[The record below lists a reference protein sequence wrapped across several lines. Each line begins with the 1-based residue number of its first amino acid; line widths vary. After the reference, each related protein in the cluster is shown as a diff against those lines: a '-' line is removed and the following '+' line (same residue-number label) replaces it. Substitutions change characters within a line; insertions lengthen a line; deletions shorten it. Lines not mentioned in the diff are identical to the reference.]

1 VDYNES
7 QSRIMSDTNTSVT
20 CAVVIFDFLDSSSRS
35 LFEVSVEGVMEV
47 SDIRI
52 FLLSGINRSRVTAN
66 SDDLKST
73 MSLTSSVLNH
83 VNCLGAPNCMSLN
96 RLACSLVEGTCGACL
111 FGYAGQMGSS
121 NTPCLAMTQANHRML
136 GTSTSISTGQIC
148 GSDDDC
154 NTSGMFLECNSHSKV
169 CQSIQQSCP
178 NSCSGHGR
186 CLFRS
191 RYNRNVTLSHCAISD
206 TECIPSCDCDNG
218 FDGASCST
226 PADTFLSAVE
236 IRQFLVEGVAELM
249 QRENAD
255 ALNVKSWTQILS
267 LIGSDD
273 LSLSSSS
280 KRTTAA
286 LAIEILKIS
295 DEIDLSIE
303 DLFVSGMEAV
313 LDICVSELSSA
324 VHGSFDDA
332 LLASLLEEYSEF
344 LTSDMLEAQNPVS
357 SITLNFRSSSF
368 FISPLS
374 KSTDTSLNT
383 SSPLLLLV
391 PDTASEIF
399 FKNAIQGS
407 GVAQQS
413 IELSPHLLF
422 PLQISLTETLD
433 RYTTVVIPK
442 NDTNQTT
449 TESQLSL
456 PLFVSLQGSPCPP
469 SGQSCQL
476 TARLQNNR
484 MQSSLQ
490 ESRNLITS
498 SKSSPLNSTRSYFE
512 IDCVAGVAE
521 DHYFRCPSG
530 ALMLISCNGSSTL
543 RGRKHCPNISSTV
556 LCRTKVQAATS
567 TSSSE
572 IDCQLAEYNS
582 TITITIWNRGPG
594 APTCCY
600 FLNSFGSK
608 VSGR

>member
-1 VDYNES
+1 
-7 QSRIMSDTNTSVT
+7 
-20 CAVVIFDFLDSSSRS
+20 
-35 LFEVSVEGVMEV
+35 
-47 SDIRI
+47 
-52 FLLSGINRSRVTAN
+52 
-66 SDDLKST
+66 
-73 MSLTSSVLNH
+73 
-83 VNCLGAPNCMSLN
+83 
-96 RLACSLVEGTCGACL
+96 
-111 FGYAGQMGSS
+111 
-121 NTPCLAMTQANHRML
+121 
-136 GTSTSISTGQIC
+136 
-148 GSDDDC
+148 
-154 NTSGMFLECNSHSKV
+154 
-169 CQSIQQSCP
+169 
-178 NSCSGHGR
+178 
-186 CLFRS
+186 
-191 RYNRNVTLSHCAISD
+191 
-206 TECIPSCDCDNG
+206 
-218 FDGASCST
+218 
-226 PADTFLSAVE
+226 
-236 IRQFLVEGVAELM
+236 
-249 QRENAD
+249 
-255 ALNVKSWTQILS
+255 
-267 LIGSDD
+267 
-273 LSLSSSS
+273 
-280 KRTTAA
+280 
-286 LAIEILKIS
+286 
-295 DEIDLSIE
+295 
-303 DLFVSGMEAV
+303 
-313 LDICVSELSSA
+313 
-324 VHGSFDDA
+324 
-332 LLASLLEEYSEF
+332 
-344 LTSDMLEAQNPVS
+344 MLEAQNPVS

-484 MQSSLQ
+484 IQSSLQ
-490 ESRNLITS
+490 ESRNFITS

-567 TSSSE
+567 AYSSE
-572 IDCQLAEYNS
+572 IDCELAEYNS
-582 TITITIWNRGPG
+582 TITICVCNLSRIGVLGHQG
-594 APTCCY
+594 AVTFSILSVQKSVIGEFVSTWETVPSLSSGTVAESWVVLLTVGGLGGIF
-600 FLNSFGSK
+600 FLM
-608 VSGR
+608 VA